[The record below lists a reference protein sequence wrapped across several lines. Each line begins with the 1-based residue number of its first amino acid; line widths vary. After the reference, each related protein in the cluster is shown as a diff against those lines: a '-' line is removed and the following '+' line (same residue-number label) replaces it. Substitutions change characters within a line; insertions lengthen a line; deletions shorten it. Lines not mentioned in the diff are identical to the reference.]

1 MTISGIQNSFYQPQA
16 INSLESQ
23 MANLETELGT
33 GQVSQNY
40 AGIGSNRSL
49 AISLQSQLAS
59 LSNYSNIINSVG
71 VRLSSAQNA
80 LQAIGTS
87 SNLVQNSTINST
99 FSLNGNGQTTDQATA
114 NGQLQQI
121 VDALNTEVGN
131 DFIFSGTDTSSP
143 SVVSADTML
152 NGSGAQAGL
161 VQLINEREQADVGA
175 NGLGRLVIPAPGAA
189 QVTGSGAALTPDA
202 DASVSGSQNIS
213 GLSSAGGT
221 LVINGTSIT
230 INPGDNGAAV
240 VNDINSQSTTT
251 AVSASLDSSGHL
263 VLTGT
268 DASTAIT
275 VGNTSTASLLTELGL
290 SAGTSNPTNLITQG
304 AVTSGQTLTIQ
315 VGTNPALT
323 VTFGTGSGQVSTL
336 QGLDQALLGLS
347 GGAASVDPA
356 TGNVSA
362 TALNSTDQI
371 TIGGTATL
379 ANFGISAGTTSPT
392 AGGTSVSL
400 SDDFAG
406 SPFGLKIAGISS
418 TLTGAT
424 VSGPSGSPPGVT
436 VNLGSNPNPG
446 DSVTYTFD
454 LPDGT
459 TQQLTLTATTA
470 SPPGA
475 GQFTIGAT
483 PVATASNLQAAL
495 TSGVS
500 NIAGTSL
507 TAASAMAA
515 ANNFFNDNPP
525 MRVDGPPFSTATS
538 LVAGTSANTVSWYT
552 GENGST
558 PARDTATAQIDSSLS
573 VSYGMRAN
581 ESALT
586 TTVENVAV
594 FAAMKFSA
602 SNSNASG
609 AYAALTQRVNNN
621 LNIPN
626 GSQTVQNI
634 EADIASAQT
643 AMQTATTNN
652 TQTSATLQDMVQT
665 IEGANTTA
673 VGEQLLSMQTSLEA
687 SLQITALLAKT
698 NLASLLSPLG

>member
-336 QGLDQALLGLS
+336 QGLDQALLGL
-347 GGAASVDPA
+347 AVARRASIRRPA
-356 TGNVSA
+356 TSRRPRSTARIRSPSAARRRSPISAFRPGRRRRRPAAPACRSA
-362 TALNSTDQI
+362 T
-371 TIGGTATL
+371 
-379 ANFGISAGTTSPT
+379 ISPAR
-392 AGGTSVSL
+392 
-400 SDDFAG
+400 
-406 SPFGLKIAGISS
+406 
-418 TLTGAT
+418 
-424 VSGPSGSPPGVT
+424 PSGSR
-436 VNLGSNPNPG
+436 SR
-446 DSVTYTFD
+446 
-454 LPDGT
+454 
-459 TQQLTLTATTA
+459 A
-470 SPPGA
+470 SH
-475 GQFTIGAT
+475 
-483 PVATASNLQAAL
+483 
-495 TSGVS
+495 
-500 NIAGTSL
+500 
-507 TAASAMAA
+507 
-515 ANNFFNDNPP
+515 
-525 MRVDGPPFSTATS
+525 R
-538 LVAGTSANTVSWYT
+538 
-552 GENGST
+552 
-558 PARDTATAQIDSSLS
+558 R
-573 VSYGMRAN
+573 
-581 ESALT
+581 
-586 TTVENVAV
+586 
-594 FAAMKFSA
+594 
-602 SNSNASG
+602 
-609 AYAALTQRVNNN
+609 
-621 LNIPN
+621 
-626 GSQTVQNI
+626 
-634 EADIASAQT
+634 
-643 AMQTATTNN
+643 
-652 TQTSATLQDMVQT
+652 
-665 IEGANTTA
+665 
-673 VGEQLLSMQTSLEA
+673 
-687 SLQITALLAKT
+687 
-698 NLASLLSPLG
+698 